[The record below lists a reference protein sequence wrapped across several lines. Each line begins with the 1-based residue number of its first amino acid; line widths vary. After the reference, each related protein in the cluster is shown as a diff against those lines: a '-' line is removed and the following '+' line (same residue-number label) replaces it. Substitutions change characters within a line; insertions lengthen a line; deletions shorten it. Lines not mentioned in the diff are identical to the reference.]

1 MPANAASVAP
11 PMTYQRAGRTALMA
25 TRIVTATITTV
36 HVIGEFPGL
45 DGLSKLHSN
54 KYVPF
59 NLGEMRPCLPKRQST
74 NCHMLGV
81 KRRSA
86 KFADKRKRLEAPLGR

>member
-45 DGLSKLHSN
+45 CGLSKLHCI

-59 NLGEMRPCLPKRQST
+59 HLQEMRPPAAEEAVYKLPYVGREK
-74 NCHMLGV
+74 GV
-81 KRRSA
+81 RNV
-86 KFADKRKRLEAPLGR
+86 ADKRKRLEVGR